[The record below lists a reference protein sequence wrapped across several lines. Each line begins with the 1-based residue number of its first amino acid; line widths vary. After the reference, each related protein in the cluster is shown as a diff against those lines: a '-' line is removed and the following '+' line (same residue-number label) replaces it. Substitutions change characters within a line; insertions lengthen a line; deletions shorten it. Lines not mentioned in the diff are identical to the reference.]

1 MPSALRAVSCA
12 CQSRRAVLRGF
23 AAAACAGMLLP
34 AAARAGSAQAL
45 VLTCMDY
52 RLVDDAVKYFH
63 GRGLAD
69 QYDHVV
75 LAGASAGALGKLGAE
90 WAATFWKHVETA
102 IQLHHVKELIVVD
115 HRDCGA
121 FKIVFGAESI
131 AERKRETNLHR
142 ALLRE
147 LRTQV
152 NARFPTL
159 RTQLLLMDLNGAVE
173 DLSADDQLDVYRKT
187 PAPSETDGDGHAAA
201 VPAAAA
207 AAH

>member
-1 MPSALRAVSCA
+1 MPSALRAVSCT

-23 AAAACAGMLLP
+23 AAAACAGLILP

-121 FKIVFGAESI
+121 FKIVFGPESI
-131 AERKRETNLHR
+131 GERKRETNLHR
-142 ALLRE
+142 ALQRE

-152 NARFPTL
+152 NARFPML

-173 DLSADDQLDVYRKT
+173 DLSADDQLDVYRKMPDHGET
-187 PAPSETDGDGHAAA
+187 ADRGEHSAPAPAASS
-201 VPAAAA
+201 
-207 AAH
+207 AH